1 MLFWSI
7 SASALKKHSGVW
19 PLGQLPWDIKAIL
32 ITHEHGDHIHGAAQF
47 ARKFHLPLYMTT
59 GTFDLKRFEG
69 GLDVRKIT
77 LEEPFV
83 VAGMEIHPVT
93 VPHDAKEP
101 CQYVFSEGDSRVGVL
116 TDIGHITPHVA
127 NAYHAC
133 DALVLECNYDPDM
146 LARGPYPR
154 ALKARVSGPLGH
166 LSNEQAAGCLNR
178 STLND
183 SSTSLSRILVRRTTS
198 QHWQK
203 LHCAKCFTPG
213 KGHFIM
219 PLSKMDLTGS
229 PSVDEPTTNGYCIK
243 KQYLGVPWRSNTLNI
258 PIFG

>member
-1 MLFWSI
+1 MATRSI
-7 SASALKKHSGVW
+7 S
-19 PLGQLPWDIKAIL
+19 PWDIKAIL

-69 GLDVRKIT
+69 GLDVRRIT
-77 LEEPFV
+77 LEEPFT

-101 CQYVFSEGDSRVGVL
+101 CQYVFSEGESRVGVL

-133 DALVLECNYDPDM
+133 DALVLECNYDPEM

-154 ALKARVSGPLGH
+154 ALKARVSGHSAISPMSRRPAC
-166 LSNEQAAGCLNR
+166 LSR
-178 STLND
+178 STSTV
-183 SSTSLSRILVRRTTS
+183 SSISSCRILVKRTTS

-203 LHCAKCFTPG
+203 PHCAKCFTPG

-219 PLSKMDLTGS
+219 PLSKMDSTGS
-229 PSVDEPTTNGYCIK
+229 PSVDEPTTNRYCIK
-243 KQYLGVPWRSNTLNI
+243 KQYLGVLWRSNILNI

>member
-1 MLFWSI
+1 VRIASLGSGSKGNGTFVEGTGGVVLVDLGFGIKETLRRMATRSI
-7 SASALKKHSGVW
+7 S
-19 PLGQLPWDIKAIL
+19 PWDIKAIL

-69 GLDVRKIT
+69 GLDVRRIT
-77 LEEPFV
+77 LEEPFT

-101 CQYVFSEGDSRVGVL
+101 CQYVFSEGESRVGVL

-133 DALVLECNYDPDM
+133 DALVLECNYDPEM
-146 LARGPYPR
+146 LVRGPYPR

-166 LSNEQAAGCLNR
+166 LSNEQAAGLLESVDLNR
-178 STLND
+178 LKHIVVSHISEKNNQPALAEAALRQVLHAWEG
-183 SSTSLSRILVRRTTS
+183 SLHHAT
-198 QHWQK
+198 QQ
-203 LHCAKCFTPG
+203 
-213 KGHFIM
+213 
-219 PLSKMDLTGS
+219 
-229 PSVDEPTTNGYCIK
+229 NG
-243 KQYLGVPWRSNTLNI
+243 LDWI
-258 PIFG
+258 PIG